1 MNLLSG
7 ASICIGFLLYFLNS
21 LGPGA
26 ECFCWGLD
34 FDVEFRSSL
43 LGSRSSQLGLC
54 TVFLKRGLRPLY
66 FLNSLGPGA
75 ERFS

>member
-26 ECFCWGLD
+26 ACFCWGLD
-34 FDVEFRSSL
+34 IDVGFKSLLLGLKSSL
-43 LGSRSSQLGLC
+43 LMLC
-54 TVFLKRGLRPLY
+54 TVFLKKGPSAPL
-66 FLNSLGPGA
+66 FL
-75 ERFS
+75 E

>member
-34 FDVEFRSSL
+34 IDVGFRSLL
-43 LGSRSSQLGLC
+43 LGLNAFVGVLTSMLGL
-54 TVFLKRGLRPLY
+54 GLRCWVQ
-66 FLNSLGPGA
+66 SL
-75 ERFS
+75 RC